1 MGVNVTPWPAV
12 PATGC
17 VPGVVNANVP
27 GTLVPNTLAAPPFNV
42 EFARD
47 WPNVTGVAVGA
58 VVIVGVALTTVTLAA
73 KDALVYR
80 VVSAGVKVTGW
91 SAVPTSG
98 AVPGA
103 VNANVPATLATPPLS
118 VELANVCLNE
128 IEDAAG
134 TVVIV
139 GVALPTV
146 TLADDDAV
154 L

>member
-1 MGVNVTPWPAV
+1 MNVTPCAAV

-17 VPGVVNANVP
+17 VPGVVKANVP
-27 GTLVPNTLAAPPFNV
+27 GTLVPNTLAPPPLNV
-42 EFARD
+42 EFARA

-58 VVIVGVALTTVTLAA
+58 VVIVGVALPTVTLTT

-80 VVSAGVKVTGW
+80 VVSVGVKVTGW
-91 SAVPTSG
+91 SATPTSG
-98 AVPGA
+98 AVPGT

-128 IEDAAG
+128 IGDATG

-146 TLADDDAV
+146 TFADDDAV